1 MANAVIPAKAG
12 SPATLYRHS
21 GESRNPASLCVA
33 QSWTPTFVGVTS
45 IQSPGMT
52 NFQTIMA
59 GLDPAIS
66 RKQ

>member
-1 MANAVIPAKAG
+1 MANTVIPAKAG
-12 SPATLYRHS
+12 IQLHFVDAR
-21 GESRNPASLCVA
+21 
-33 QSWTPTFVGVTS
+33 SWTPTFVGVTS